1 MEIHETSWSNRRQ
14 PMHRL
19 SFALIGILGSFCLL
33 TGTAAHGETRSLA
46 GGVDLAVLP
55 GVAIFGEDEL
65 NDLEVTDQVDA
76 FNLGLVMGYYLTDR
90 HELRFVIDISDTEV
104 CTFQFRVGERCR
116 YSDFRIYT
124 FNYLYNFNF
133 SERVIPYASVGLGG
147 YTNSNGFED
156 DSGGAFSLGLG
167 AKYFPTDMGAY
178 IGVDARALGLG
189 SKQGVTANGIVGL
202 SLGWVID
209 IPSLLGK

>member
-1 MEIHETSWSNRRQ
+1 
-14 PMHRL
+14 
-19 SFALIGILGSFCLL
+19 
-33 TGTAAHGETRSLA
+33 
-46 GGVDLAVLP
+46 
-55 GVAIFGEDEL
+55 
-65 NDLEVTDQVDA
+65 VDA

-178 IGVDARALGLG
+178 IGVDVRALGLG
-189 SKQGVTANGIVGL
+189 SEQGFTGNGIVGL